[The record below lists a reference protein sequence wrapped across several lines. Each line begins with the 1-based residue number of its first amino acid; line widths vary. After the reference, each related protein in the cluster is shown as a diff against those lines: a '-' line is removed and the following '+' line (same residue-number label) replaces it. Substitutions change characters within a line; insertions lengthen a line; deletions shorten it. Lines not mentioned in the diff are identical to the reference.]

1 MKKIFNSIAT
11 LSLALLASMTMT
23 SCEDYLDKEPAS
35 DVSADMAFKNF
46 RNFQGYIEEIY
57 NCIPNMAQCGWCPSF
72 NFGDDEIQNPQ
83 ADGEI
88 THQVDIGNFW
98 AWSTTSTFW
107 FSNIPFPVNT
117 TYTSTDAHH
126 HHFYK
131 NAWYCISK
139 VNKALE
145 SMDLF
150 SGTEEEKNLLL
161 GQLYFF
167 RGWWHFG
174 MMQFFG
180 GIPYIDEV
188 LDPSVSPTNVRLSYQ
203 ECAEKAAADFQ
214 KAADILPVNW
224 DDTSTGKGSGDNSLR
239 INKVTA
245 LAYLGKNY
253 LWAASPL
260 MQHGA
265 QKGGTRTYDYDTELA
280 GKAAAAFGQI
290 LDLVERGACQYKL
303 NEFNYK
309 DVADHTKESGVDF
322 SYSELWFTSGR
333 SGVQPGGPEAIM
345 RGPSKG
351 WSYSYY
357 RFSRTFCPNE
367 ISGGCDNLGHSPT
380 ANYVANY
387 GMENGLP
394 LDDPES
400 GFDPQRPYKNR
411 DPRFYHDIVY
421 DGMEYIKADPQEAH
435 KNMKYAGLATGGSMR
450 AVTNAS
456 RTGYFCNKF
465 VSHLANQY
473 DGGSYDDAGATPH
486 VYIPYLRLADI
497 YLMYAEATAVLNGPQ
512 GKSNNCTLTSI
523 DALNVLRDRCGA
535 GHVATKFT
543 GNQYMDEVRRERAVE
558 LAFEG
563 QRFFDLQRWLLL
575 TEPKYTVKTSQEFI
589 RVDGVDETFYKEN
602 DPRDARVAEFRE
614 EVILQRNFDT
624 KHYWFPLLR
633 DDTYIVEGF
642 EQNPGW

>member
-1 MKKIFNSIAT
+1 MKKLFKSFAAIA
-11 LSLALLASMTMT
+11 LACMASMSMT
-23 SCEDYLDKEPAS
+23 SCEDYLDKEPDS
-35 DVSADMAFKNF
+35 DVSPEMAFKNF

-72 NFGDDEIQNPQ
+72 NFGDDIIQNPQ

-98 AWSTTSTFW
+98 AWATTSTFW
-107 FSNIPFPVNT
+107 FSNT
-117 TYTSTDAHH
+117 TSDPTSSDAHS
-126 HHFYK
+126 HHFYGH
-131 NAWYCISK
+131 AWYCIAK

-145 SMDLF
+145 SMELF
-150 SGTEEEKNLLL
+150 SGTEDEKNLLL

-180 GIPYIDEV
+180 GIPYIDKV
-188 LDPSVSPTNVRLSYQ
+188 LDASVCPTNVRLSYK

-214 KAADILPVNW
+214 MAADLLPVNW
-224 DDTSTGKGSGDNSLR
+224 EDTDPGKGSGDNSLR

-260 MQHGA
+260 MKHGA
-265 QKGGTRTYDYDTELA
+265 QMGGGQTLTYDYDTELA
-280 GKAAAAFGQI
+280 AKAAEAFGQI
-290 LDLVERGACQYKL
+290 LDMVEKGECPYRL
-303 NEFNYK
+303 NEFRYK
-309 DVADHTKESGVDF
+309 NIADHDKEADVDY

-333 SGVQPGGPEAIM
+333 SGLQPGGTEAIM

-357 RFSRTFCPNE
+357 RWSRTFCPNE

-380 ANYVANY
+380 ANYVKNY
-387 GMENGLP
+387 GMANGLP
-394 LDDPES
+394 LDDDDSLWDIE
-400 GFDPQRPYKNR
+400 RPFKNR

-421 DGMEYIKADPQEAH
+421 DGMEYIKAEPQPAH
-435 KNMKYAGLATGGSMR
+435 KAMKYAGLATDGSMR

-465 VSHLANQY
+465 VCHRANQY
-473 DGGSYDDAGATPH
+473 DGGNYDDAGATPH
-486 VYIPYLRLADI
+486 AYIPYLRLADV
-497 YLMYAEATAVLNGPQ
+497 YLMYAEATAAVG
-512 GKSNNCTLTSI
+512 GKDAKSKNCSLTSV
-523 DALNVLRDRCGA
+523 DAINVIRDRCGV
-535 GHVATKFT
+535 GHVADKFT
-543 GNQYMDEVRRERAVE
+543 GNKYMDEVRRERAVE

-563 QRFFDLQRWLLL
+563 LRFFDLQRWLLL
-575 TEPKYTVKTSQEFI
+575 TEPGYIDKTSQEFI
-589 RVDGVDETFYKEN
+589 RVDGVDENFYKNN
-602 DPRDARVAEFRE
+602 DPTEARVAEFKE
-614 EVILQRNFDT
+614 KVILTRAFGA

-633 DDTYIVEGF
+633 EDTYIVDGF

>member
-1 MKKIFNSIAT
+1 MKKIFKTLAVAAVAILAT
-11 LSLALLASMTMT
+11 MSVT

-35 DVSADMAFKNF
+35 DVSPELAFKNF
-46 RNFQGYIEEIY
+46 TNLQGYIEEIY

-72 NFGDDEIQNPQ
+72 NFGDDIIQNPQ

-98 AWSTTSTFW
+98 AWATTSTFW
-107 FSNIPFPVNT
+107 FAQVNSDP
-117 TYTSTDAHH
+117 TSESAHD
-126 HHFYK
+126 HHFYGH
-131 NAWYCISK
+131 AWYCIAK
-139 VNKALE
+139 VNKALASIDE
-145 SMDLF
+145 YFVGSQ
-150 SGTEEEKNLLL
+150 EEKNLLL

-188 LDPSVSPTNVRLSYQ
+188 LDATQQQTAVRLSYQ

-214 KAADILPVNW
+214 MAANLLPVNW
-224 DDTSTGKGSGDNSLR
+224 DDTATGKATGDNSLR

-265 QKGGTRTYDYDTELA
+265 QKGGTRTYDYSAELCQ
-280 GKAAAAFGQI
+280 KAAKAFGEI
-290 LDLVERGACQYKL
+290 IELVQNGACQYK
-303 NEFNYK
+303 FNQFDYK
-309 DVADHTKESGVDF
+309 NVADHTKSSGVDY
-322 SYSELWFTSGR
+322 SYSENWFTSGR
-333 SGVQPGGPEAIM
+333 SGLQPGGNEAIM

-351 WSYSYY
+351 WSFSYY
-357 RFSRTFCPNE
+357 RWSRTFCPNE

-387 GMENGLP
+387 GMANGLP
-394 LDDPES
+394 LDAEGSGYDPNY
-400 GFDPQRPYKNR
+400 PYKDR

-421 DGMEYIKADPQEAH
+421 DGMEYIKADPSEAH
-435 KNMKYAGLATGGSMR
+435 KAMKYAGLATGGSMR
-450 AVTNAS
+450 KVENAS
-456 RTGYFCNKF
+456 RTGYFLQKF
-465 VSHLANQY
+465 ISHLGNQY

-486 VYIPYLRLADI
+486 AYVPYMRLSDI
-497 YLMYAEATAVLNGPQ
+497 YLMYAEATAATGGRN
-512 GKSNNCTLTSI
+512 GKSDNCSLSSVEAI
-523 DALNVLRDRCGA
+523 NVVRDRVGL
-535 GHVATKFT
+535 GHVDERFT
-543 GNQYMDEVRRERAVE
+543 GNAYMDEVRRERAVE

-563 QRFFDLQRWLLL
+563 LRFFDLQRWLLL
-575 TEPKYTVKTSQEFI
+575 TEPKYTVKTSQEFDRI
-589 RVDGVDETFYKEN
+589 DGADESFYASN
-602 DPRDARVAEFRE
+602 DATDARVANFRE
-614 EVILQRNFDT
+614 EVILKRNFDV